1 MGRTLRRVA
10 LIFAASS
17 ILMWQGV
24 AAHALPDATR
34 AARAVSYMASQ
45 QHADGSIR
53 AFSAIGSTSDAIL
66 SIVAAGTG
74 HAAMIKALRYL
85 HSQTAAGNVNTTG
98 LRAKVALAL
107 EATGQNPHGFAGH
120 NLLDEITSTL
130 GSDGRF
136 GSASVLDESLAILA
150 IEGNGQTAPESS
162 VNWLATA
169 QCPDG
174 GWAYDQPYNPADDD
188 AHCLSIS
195 SPSTDYFESDTNT
208 TSYAVQA
215 MESAGT
221 AAFVANPFPFFRI
234 IRDPVHHG
242 WGYTWGFQTTDANS
256 TALVIQAYKSAGK
269 SAPKGSLIAMRA
281 LQYTACGAFAIRWN
295 GSQRSGPDIG
305 ATIGAI
311 PGLLHMAFPFKGA
324 VVGNPPP
331 TPACA

>member
-10 LIFAASS
+10 LLFVASS
-17 ILMWQGV
+17 LLVWQG
-24 AAHALPDATR
+24 APANALTDATR
-34 AARAVSYMASQ
+34 AARAVSYLASQ
-45 QHADGSIR
+45 QRQDGSIR

-66 SIVAAGTG
+66 AIVAAGTG
-74 HAAMIKALRYL
+74 HAAMYKALTYL
-85 HSQTAAGNVNTTG
+85 HSQTAAGNVNTIG

-120 NLLDEITSTL
+120 NLLREITSTL

-136 GSASVLDESLAILA
+136 ASASVLDQSLAILA
-150 IEGNGQTAPESS
+150 IEGNDETAPVSS

-174 GWAYDQPYNPADDD
+174 GWAYDQPYNPTDDD

-195 SPSTDYFESDTNT
+195 APATDYFESDTNT
-208 TSYAVQA
+208 TAYVVQA
-215 MESAGT
+215 QESAGT
-221 AAFVANPFPFFRI
+221 AAFVTNPFPFFRV
-234 IRDPVHHG
+234 IRDPVHLG
-242 WGYTWGFQTTDANS
+242 WGYTWGFQTTDADS

-269 SAPKGSLIAMRA
+269 SAPKESLIAMRE
-281 LQYTACGAFAIRWN
+281 LQYAACGAFAFTWN
-295 GSQRSGPDIG
+295 GSKRSGPDIG
-305 ATIGAI
+305 ATIGAV

-324 VVGNPPP
+324 VVGNPPA